1 MSTIVKRRRF
11 AAFATVAGVLVVTA
25 VTAGR
30 QVVEIR
36 LRGHYFPEPATV
48 RMTVAVE
55 PHAQNRLLRIEAD
68 GDAMYRATEVEL
80 TGEADKR
87 LHLVELRNLAAGS
100 YVLRAEVRSSNAVLG
115 QATQELTVTSAAGR

>member
-1 MSTIVKRRRF
+1 MNHRRLPPVVAI
-11 AAFATVAGVLVVTA
+11 AAVILVTA

-55 PHAQNRLLRIEAD
+55 PHQQNRLLRIEAD

-80 TGEADKR
+80 AGDTDKR
-87 LHLVELRNLAAGS
+87 LHLVEFRNLMAGN
-100 YVLRAEVRSSNAVLG
+100 YVLRAEVLSNSGVLG
-115 QATQELTVTSAAGR
+115 QATQGLVVTASLEGR